1 MKKTYQHPELSVMI
15 TSQSLP
21 IALSLPI
28 AESPQDELF
37 GDVKE
42 DLLLDLNL
50 FP

>member
-21 IALSLPI
+21 IAVSLPVV
-28 AESPQDELF
+28 ETPQDDLM

-42 DLLLDLNL
+42 ELFLNL
-50 FP
+50 FN